1 MGDLPVDAIGRS
13 VDPATP
19 RSNSRE
25 NASGGGGGSGG
36 SGGGGRESKRG
47 SVGALFCKMA
57 MGMSASRLSKA
68 TSVDS
73 LHGASAL
80 WRAAA
85 NGHADV
91 CRELLRAGAEADA
104 SFQGRTPRQSAKLKG
119 HAATVAV
126 FDEDAAETGGGGGA
140 SGRRK
145 SHVTLERSSTGDPGA
160 AGGGGGGGAAG
171 GAAGVGGGGA
181 LLKRNSQV
189 FSGDL

>member
-1 MGDLPVDAIGRS
+1 MDAIGRS

-47 SVGALFCKMA
+47 SVGAIFSKMTL
-57 MGMSASRLSKA
+57 GMSASRLSKA

-104 SFQGRTPRQSAKLKG
+104 SFQGRSPRQSAKLKG